1 MENEYPRMEIRTI
14 TSIQTF
20 EIRHPILRAGQPLE
34 SCKFIRDDD
43 DETLHFGA
51 YDKDNLTGVLS
62 CYVNNGAHFTLGKN
76 YQIRGV
82 AVVEKLQ
89 QHGIGKVLMLHAEKA
104 LKAKGC
110 DHVWL
115 NSRIIAKSFYTKL
128 DYLEIGTV
136 FEVPIIGVHQSF
148 YKKLKQ

>member
-1 MENEYPRMEIRTI
+1 MENEYPTMEIKTI
-14 TSIQTF
+14 SSIQTF

-34 SCKFIRDDD
+34 SCKFIGDDD

-89 QHGIGKVLMLHAEKA
+89 QKGIGKALMLYAEQL
-104 LKAKGC
+104 LK
-110 DHVWL
+110 
-115 NSRIIAKSFYTKL
+115 TKVCNHIFNL
-128 DYLEIGTV
+128 
-136 FEVPIIGVHQSF
+136 
-148 YKKLKQ
+148 

>member
-1 MENEYPRMEIRTI
+1 MEIRTI
-14 TSIQTF
+14 SSSQTF

-34 SCKFIRDDD
+34 SCKFVGDDD

-51 YDKDNLTGVLS
+51 YDEGNLVGILS
-62 CYVNNGAHFTLGKN
+62 CYVNNGTHFTQGKN

-89 QHGIGKVLMLHAEKA
+89 QKGIGKVLMLHAEKV
-104 LKAKGC
+104 LKKKGC

-115 NSRIIAKSFYTKL
+115 NARVIAKSFYTKL

-136 FEVPIIGVHQSF
+136 FEVPIIGAHQSF
-148 YKKLKQ
+148 YKKLNQ

>member
-1 MENEYPRMEIRTI
+1 MENEYTTMEIRTI
-14 TSIQTF
+14 SSTQTF
-20 EIRHPILRAGQPLE
+20 EIRRPILRGGRPLE
-34 SCKFIRDDD
+34 SCKFIGDDD

-51 YDKDNLTGVLS
+51 YDNDNLIGVLS
-62 CYVNNGAHFTLGKN
+62 CYVNNGVHFTQGKN

-89 QHGIGKVLMLHAEKA
+89 QKGIGKVLMLHAEKA
-104 LKAKGC
+104 LKAKEC

-115 NSRIIAKSFYTKL
+115 NARVIAKSFYTKL

-136 FEVPIIGVHQSF
+136 FEEPIIGEHQSF